1 MVMVLFMQAI
11 VFLVLSVRGWRALK
25 IAAFIQVSL
34 RCGRLVEA
42 AVFILSVRTVAQQL
56 QSAFLLI
63 FADSL
68 LNSFA
73 EQLQRVCFLLD
84 LLHHEFVSVA
94 LLSDVSLAAPQR
106 KDI

>member
-11 VFLVLSVRGWRALK
+11 VFLVLSVRRWRVLKVAAL
-25 IAAFIQVSL
+25 IHVFL
-34 RCGRLVEA
+34 WCGRLVEA

>member
-11 VFLVLSVRGWRALK
+11 VFLVLSVRRWRVLKVAAL
-25 IAAFIQVSL
+25 IHVFL
-34 RCGRLVEA
+34 WCGRLVEV
-42 AVFILSVRTVAQQL
+42 AVFILSVGAVAQQL

-94 LLSDVSLAAPQR
+94 LLSDVSLAAPQC